1 MVTIS
6 DVFADDAAT
15 TAARAEIIT
24 NLGRLSS
31 VVILVTVVFI
41 IIIIIIITIIVVR
54 FISKI
59 NIRPG
64 STGSSG

>member
-31 VVILVTVVFI
+31 VVIIVTVVFI
-41 IIIIIIITIIVVR
+41 IIIIIIIVVR
-54 FISKI
+54 FIIKI